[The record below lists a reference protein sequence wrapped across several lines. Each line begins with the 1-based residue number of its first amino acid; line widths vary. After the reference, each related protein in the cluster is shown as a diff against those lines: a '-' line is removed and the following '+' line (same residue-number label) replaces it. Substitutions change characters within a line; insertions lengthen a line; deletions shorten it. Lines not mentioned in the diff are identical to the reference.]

1 MKSSTLT
8 AVLTASLMTVAM
20 SVATAQTPPA
30 QPDNPPA
37 ADEGPRGP
45 GPRGPGFGPGG
56 PGPRG
61 PGFGPGGPG
70 MGPGRMGADEFGW
83 GPGMMMGPGMMGGRG
98 FVGGGMMCDPR
109 AAGLAGWRLRQVE
122 RAVNLSDAQRKS
134 LDELQAA
141 SAKAAEAIAA
151 ACPTEIP
158 LTSTGRLA
166 FMEKRV
172 EAMLQAIKTV
182 RPAFD
187 AFYGS
192 LDDEQK
198 ARLDRSGPRGWG
210 WRGSRRDER

>member
-1 MKSSTLT
+1 
-8 AVLTASLMTVAM
+8 
-20 SVATAQTPPA
+20 
-30 QPDNPPA
+30 
-37 ADEGPRGP
+37 
-45 GPRGPGFGPGG
+45 
-56 PGPRG
+56 
-61 PGFGPGGPG
+61 
-70 MGPGRMGADEFGW
+70 MGPGEFGW

-98 FVGGGMMCDPR
+98 FLGGPGMMCNPQ

-122 RAVNLSDAQRKS
+122 RAVNLSDAQRKA
-134 LDELQAA
+134 LETLQAA

-158 LTSTGRLA
+158 LTSAARLE
-166 FMEKRV
+166 FMEKRM

-187 AFYGS
+187 AFYSS

-210 WRGSRRDER
+210 WRGPRRGER

>member
-1 MKSSTLT
+1 MKFTT
-8 AVLTASLMTVAM
+8 FAAVLAASLTTVAL
-20 SVATAQTPPA
+20 VATAQTPPA

-37 ADEGPRGP
+37 ADQGPRGP

-61 PGFGPGGPG
+61 PGFGPGG
-70 MGPGRMGADEFGW
+70 MGPGEFGW
-83 GPGMMMGPGMMGGRG
+83 GPGMMMGPGMMGGPG
-98 FVGGGMMCDPR
+98 FMGGRGMMCNPQ

-122 RAVNLSDAQRKS
+122 RAVNLSDAQRKA
-134 LDELQAA
+134 LDDLHAA
-141 SAKAAEAIAA
+141 SAKAAETIAA
-151 ACPTEIP
+151 ACPTDIP
-158 LTSTGRLA
+158 VTSAARLA
-166 FMEKRV
+166 FMEKRM

-187 AFYGS
+187 AFYNS

-210 WRGSRRDER
+210 WRGPRRDER

>member
-1 MKSSTLT
+1 MTPRIVTSLLS
-8 AVLTASLMTVAM
+8 VSLM
-20 SVATAQTPPA
+20 ATALSAAVAQTPPA

-56 PGPRG
+56 PGRMG
-61 PGFGPGGPG
+61 PGSGPGG
-70 MGPGRMGADEFGW
+70 MGPGEFGW
-83 GPGMMMGPGMMGGRG
+83 GPGMMMGPGMMAGPGFMGGP
-98 FVGGGMMCDPR
+98 GMMCNPQ

-122 RAVNLSDAQRKS
+122 RAVNLSDAQRKA
-134 LDELQAA
+134 LDDLHAA

-151 ACPTEIP
+151 ACPTDIP
-158 LTSTGRLA
+158 VTSAGRLA
-166 FMEKRV
+166 FMEKRMD
-172 EAMLQAIKTV
+172 AMLQAIKTV

-187 AFYGS
+187 AFYNS

-210 WRGSRRDER
+210 WRGPRRGER